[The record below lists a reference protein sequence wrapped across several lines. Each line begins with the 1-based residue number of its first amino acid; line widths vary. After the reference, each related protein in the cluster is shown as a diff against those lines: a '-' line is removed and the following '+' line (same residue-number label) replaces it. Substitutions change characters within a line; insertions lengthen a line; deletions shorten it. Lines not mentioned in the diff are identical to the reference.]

1 MFELQLILPGKSTQW
16 HLMDPIIK
24 NYKHLIVFRPG
35 EVQFKYV
42 YFNHMN
48 LAQKTT
54 VHSDPRKTTT
64 NINIPVDILR
74 LLADINSDL
83 SGYVYNIC

>member
-1 MFELQLILPGKSTQW
+1 MFS
-16 HLMDPIIK
+16 
-24 NYKHLIVFRPG
+24 NYRPG

-54 VHSDPRKTTT
+54 VHTDPRKSSSST
-64 NINIPVDILR
+64 INIPHETLR
-74 LLADINSDL
+74 LIADINCDMN
-83 SGYVYNIC
+83 GYVLTF

>member
-1 MFELQLILPGKSTQW
+1 MAIEMPPFLPHACSIV
-16 HLMDPIIK
+16 LFPI
-24 NYKHLIVFRPG
+24 FRPG

-54 VHSDPRKTTT
+54 VHTDPRKTSSST
-64 NINIPVDILR
+64 INIPQETLR
-74 LLADINSDL
+74 LIADINSDMNGWGL
-83 SGYVYNIC
+83 KKKKNFGKNIV